1 METQH
6 ARQFAKDLIELLD
19 VPALRDTEQNKTF
32 LDDQKGALL
41 RALDESDTP
50 EVYKVAVVGSFKVGK
65 SSFVNALCGIK
76 GLASVNSFPETAAIT
91 EFRYAEV
98 PRAEA
103 HLIRKDVWDEMKRAH
118 HEAPDDVRAARYH
131 RLKELERAGTSN
143 VCVADL
149 ERGLISESGVI

>member
-1 METQH
+1 M
-6 ARQFAKDLIELLD
+6 LD
-19 VPALRDTEQNKTF
+19 TPAMRGTKQDRTF

-50 EVYKVAVVGSFKVGK
+50 EVYKVAVGGSFKVGN

-76 GLASVNSFPETAAIT
+76 GLAPVNSNLETAAIT

-103 HLIRKDVWDEMKRAH
+103 HLIRKDVWEELKRVH
-118 HEAPDDVRAARYH
+118 QDTPDC
-131 RLKELERAGTSN
+131 LGSQFQWNFLTPFCERTPRHS
-143 VCVADL
+143 
-149 ERGLISESGVI
+149 